1 MGPMLLLDSQVVLWL
16 VDDSPRLGRNAR
28 DRIENA
34 DIVYVSAATI
44 WELTIKRM
52 LGKLELPDAFDVA
65 LSDQGITHLPVTAGH
80 AAGIEEFPELL
91 RHDPVDRLLVAQAA
105 RERCDLLTV
114 DQVLLATS
122 YPFVIDAT
130 R

>member
-65 LSDQGITHLPVTAGH
+65 LSDQGITHLPVTAVH

-91 RHDPVDRLLVAQAA
+91 RHDPFDRLLVAQAA
-105 RERCDLLTV
+105 RERCDLLTA